1 MNWYCIYYFFSVI
14 SLVLAR
20 SKPRSNSKTKSS
32 AGHGGGSFPIENF
45 MPQHPMIESH
55 AGPTHFISGG
65 LGNFF

>member
-1 MNWYCIYYFFSVI
+1 M
-14 SLVLAR
+14 VLAR

-32 AGHGGGSFPIENF
+32 TGHGSGGSFPIENF